1 MAKQDSGIIITG
13 LKLCV
18 ICAVAAVCLGA
29 INGIT
34 EPQIIARR
42 LQEEKDAL
50 TYLVPNG
57 KTGERVS
64 VEKEET
70 VRAFYPVQQEGSLFG
85 YVLDLQAMGY
95 GGEMKILAAFRTD
108 GVIHSSRLLDNLET
122 PGLGKRAE
130 SPEYMNM
137 FRGRGSSDKPVP
149 TSKEMLKT
157 GEPQTRSDK
166 KTELNFK
173 TWFLGGEA
181 AGGADAV
188 TGATITFLGVAEAL
202 AEGSNHVRTK
212 LGGN

>member
-34 EPQIIARR
+34 EPQIFARR

-50 TYLVPNG
+50 AYLVPNG
-57 KTGERVS
+57 KTGDRVS
-64 VEKEET
+64 VENERT
-70 VRAFYPVQQEGSLFG
+70 VRAYFPVEQDGSPFG

-95 GGEMKILAAFRTD
+95 GGEMKILAAYRTD
-108 GVIHSSRLLDNLET
+108 GMIHSSRLLDNLET

-137 FRGRGSSDKPVP
+137 FKGSGSSDEPVP
-149 TSKEMLKT
+149 TSKEMLKR
-157 GEPQTRSDK
+157 GEPQTRSEKSAGLD
-166 KTELNFK
+166 FR
-173 TWFLGGEA
+173 TWFLGGESVS
-181 AGGADAV
+181 GADV
-188 TGATITFLGVAEAL
+188 VSGATITFLGVSEAL
-202 AEGSNHVRTK
+202 EEGSNYVK
-212 LGGN
+212 AELGGR